1 MYVPSEEKTH
11 VIRLYAKMAE
21 NIRSLVLEWEL
32 MLWVSK
38 SKSWTKEKEPV
49 IQNETTFCN
58 DKRYDVDKQ

>member
-1 MYVPSEEKTH
+1 VYVPSEEKTH